1 MIGKLTIDKASMN
14 LSYFLY
20 TIKIISDNNGRI
32 SRTEFG
38 KQMGTFIGIPSV
50 KGGKENRTPYN
61 KSKLP
66 RYFGFVD
73 IEHGDGNE
81 IFLVLTHRGL
91 VLKEYI
97 EDKGEGIEAS
107 QRYGIYQRHRLDFID
122 LIFESVIFDSFGKN
136 NCGAEQSNTDVEPPK
151 VVFKTIF
158 ELGSASAEEICYVMF
173 GLNRG
178 DFKSFEEAIK
188 TIESNRKNGKHNYKQ
203 ITDEWKIT
211 NIVNDCKIIN
221 IFTDENIGLLTAKR
235 DDTGKIYYSLSNTLD
250 ERHKDQIKAISVTY
264 RPVRLFAYTNRNVKA
279 VQQWVNDTVLGRVSD
294 ESLVFRYNLHS
305 DDKFCFDYSNNGKLI
320 PGIFEKALL
329 KAFQEENKN
338 IYVVVEGISE
348 LILKKRLGDMY
359 PLLKYIDN
367 FLDNHHG
374 WSSNS
379 VENERLYEYLIKES
393 NNAKRYLEYKMVKF
407 PSNLHIV
414 GAIIMNENDI
424 DKVEFDYEFQR
435 CLVNIDEKKNVIDSG
450 ANTPDEKSRVSTG
463 SNILLYG
470 VPGSGKSWTIAQEY
484 CKDEDCM
491 ERLVFHPDYMYSDF
505 VGQILPIV
513 KEDDEGKEKVRY
525 EFTPG
530 PFTKILRKAYLN
542 PSNSYYLIIEEIN
555 RGNAPAIFGEIFQL
569 LDRQTEDSET
579 YKKGTSEYG
588 ITNDNIAS
596 EVYGDSEKKVR
607 IPANL
612 SIIGTMNTSDQ
623 NVFTLDTAF
632 QRRWIM
638 RMIPNSF
645 KGHKFAENKILDTE
659 VSWQQFCE
667 AINEEILRRNNV
679 TSSEDKRL
687 GAYFVSAD
695 DLDFK
700 KETDNANEK
709 EKIEVI
715 HKNARFAEKVLKYLW
730 DDAFKFSHADTFDTR
745 KYKSL
750 EMVID
755 AFNSTNG
762 NDRFKVFHENLRK
775 LIIEG
780 VDESNVVSESEE
792 D

>member
-1 MIGKLTIDKASMN
+1 MIRPDNMSVYEEMDLKLGIKSSLPHVKSTIALALLLWECAERPSELKYSVQSGDETVLAPDIEQRVKEY
-14 LSYFLY
+14 LSAICEEENIDLESISGVINANQLFKSQMEAL
-20 TIKIISDNNGRI
+20 IVAFELVWKIAKVN
-32 SRTEFG
+32 
-38 KQMGTFIGIPSV
+38 
-50 KGGKENRTPYN
+50 
-61 KSKLP
+61 
-66 RYFGFVD
+66 FVD
-73 IEHGDGNE
+73 D
-81 IFLVLTHRGL
+81 T
-91 VLKEYI
+91 K
-97 EDKGEGIEAS
+97 A
-107 QRYGIYQRHRLDFID
+107 
-122 LIFESVIFDSFGKN
+122 
-136 NCGAEQSNTDVEPPK
+136 
-151 VVFKTIF
+151 
-158 ELGSASAEEICYVMF
+158 ASAERTGGVRFPKKLTYSINADIIHT
-173 GLNRG
+173 L
-178 DFKSFEEAIK
+178 
-188 TIESNRKNGKHNYKQ
+188 IESNRDSYIRILMSWVG
-203 ITDEWKIT
+203 
-211 NIVNDCKIIN
+211 IN
-221 IFTDENIGLLTAKR
+221 VGIDYNLEMNLVHLLTAMSETAIFKLVDGTR
-235 DDTGKIYYSLSNTLD
+235 DVIFNQNSIYEKILETHDKVDLNGDKEAKGSL
-250 ERHKDQIKAISVTY
+250 R
-264 RPVRLFAYTNRNVKA
+264 
-279 VQQWVNDTVLGRVSD
+279 
-294 ESLVFRYNLHS
+294 
-305 DDKFCFDYSNNGKLI
+305 
-320 PGIFEKALL
+320 
-329 KAFQEENKN
+329 
-338 IYVVVEGISE
+338 
-348 LILKKRLGDMY
+348 ILKS
-359 PLLKYIDN
+359 LLSDSMN
-367 FLDNHHG
+367 P
-374 WSSNS
+374 
-379 VENERLYEYLIKES
+379 
-393 NNAKRYLEYKMVKF
+393 YLEYSNGVVKQAD
-407 PSNLHIV
+407 SDNLEDYQIRVETFLKLSATKVV
-414 GAIIMNENDI
+414 G
-424 DKVEFDYEFQR
+424 
-435 CLVNIDEKKNVIDSG
+435 IDEIE
-450 ANTPDEKSRVSTG
+450 AESTG
-463 SNILLYG
+463 FSSEEFEEIRLTTGCNVLLYG
-470 VPGSGKSWTIAQEY
+470 VPGSGKSWTIEHEY
-484 CKDEDCM
+484 CDDEDCM

-513 KEDDEGKEKVRY
+513 KKDEEGKEKVRY

-530 PFTKILRKAYLN
+530 PFTKILKKAYLN
-542 PSNSYYLIIEEIN
+542 PSKSYYLIIEEIN

-569 LDRQTEDSET
+569 LDRQTEDSEA

-588 ITNDNIAS
+588 ITNDNIAF
-596 EVYGDSEKKVR
+596 EVYGDTEKKVR

>member
-1 MIGKLTIDKASMN
+1 MEALIVAFELVW
-14 LSYFLY
+14 
-20 TIKIISDNNGRI
+20 KIAKVN
-32 SRTEFG
+32 
-38 KQMGTFIGIPSV
+38 
-50 KGGKENRTPYN
+50 
-61 KSKLP
+61 
-66 RYFGFVD
+66 FVD
-73 IEHGDGNE
+73 D
-81 IFLVLTHRGL
+81 T
-91 VLKEYI
+91 K
-97 EDKGEGIEAS
+97 A
-107 QRYGIYQRHRLDFID
+107 
-122 LIFESVIFDSFGKN
+122 
-136 NCGAEQSNTDVEPPK
+136 
-151 VVFKTIF
+151 
-158 ELGSASAEEICYVMF
+158 ASAERTGGVRFPKKLTYSINADIIHT
-173 GLNRG
+173 L
-178 DFKSFEEAIK
+178 
-188 TIESNRKNGKHNYKQ
+188 IESNRDSYIRILMSWVGINVGIDHNL
-203 ITDEWKIT
+203 EM
-211 NIVNDCKIIN
+211 NLVH
-221 IFTDENIGLLTAKR
+221 LLTAMSETAIFKLVDGTR
-235 DDTGKIYYSLSNTLD
+235 DVIFNQNSIYEKILETHDKVDLNGDKEAKGSL
-250 ERHKDQIKAISVTY
+250 R
-264 RPVRLFAYTNRNVKA
+264 
-279 VQQWVNDTVLGRVSD
+279 
-294 ESLVFRYNLHS
+294 
-305 DDKFCFDYSNNGKLI
+305 
-320 PGIFEKALL
+320 
-329 KAFQEENKN
+329 
-338 IYVVVEGISE
+338 
-348 LILKKRLGDMY
+348 ILKS
-359 PLLKYIDN
+359 LLSDSMN
-367 FLDNHHG
+367 P
-374 WSSNS
+374 
-379 VENERLYEYLIKES
+379 
-393 NNAKRYLEYKMVKF
+393 YLEYSNGVVKQAD
-407 PSNLHIV
+407 SDNLEDYQIRVETFLKLSATKVV
-414 GAIIMNENDI
+414 G
-424 DKVEFDYEFQR
+424 
-435 CLVNIDEKKNVIDSG
+435 IDENG
-450 ANTPDEKSRVSTG
+450 AESTG
-463 SNILLYG
+463 FSSEEFEEIRLTTGCNVLLYG
-470 VPGSGKSWTIAQEY
+470 VPGSGKSWTIEHEY
-484 CKDEDCM
+484 CDDEDCM

-513 KEDDEGKEKVRY
+513 KKDEEGKEKVRY

-530 PFTKILRKAYLN
+530 PFTKILKKAYLN
-542 PSNSYYLIIEEIN
+542 PSKSYYLIIEEIN

-569 LDRQTEDSET
+569 LDRQTEDSEA

-588 ITNDNIAS
+588 ITNDNIAF
-596 EVYGDSEKKVR
+596 EVYGDTEKKVR

-745 KYKSL
+745 KSKSL

>member
-1 MIGKLTIDKASMN
+1 MIRPDNMSVYEEMDLKLGIKSSLPHVKSTIALALLLWECAERPSELKYSVQSGDETVLAPDIEQRVKEY
-14 LSYFLY
+14 LSAICEEENIDLESISGVINANQLFKSQMEAL
-20 TIKIISDNNGRI
+20 IVAFELVWKIAKVN
-32 SRTEFG
+32 
-38 KQMGTFIGIPSV
+38 
-50 KGGKENRTPYN
+50 
-61 KSKLP
+61 
-66 RYFGFVD
+66 FVD
-73 IEHGDGNE
+73 D
-81 IFLVLTHRGL
+81 T
-91 VLKEYI
+91 K
-97 EDKGEGIEAS
+97 A
-107 QRYGIYQRHRLDFID
+107 
-122 LIFESVIFDSFGKN
+122 
-136 NCGAEQSNTDVEPPK
+136 
-151 VVFKTIF
+151 
-158 ELGSASAEEICYVMF
+158 ASAERTGGVRFPKKLTYSINADIIHTLIEI
-173 GLNRG
+173 NRDSYIRILMSWVG
-178 DFKSFEEAIK
+178 
-188 TIESNRKNGKHNYKQ
+188 
-203 ITDEWKIT
+203 
-211 NIVNDCKIIN
+211 IN
-221 IFTDENIGLLTAKR
+221 VGIDHDLEMNLVHLLTAMSETAIFKLVDGTR
-235 DDTGKIYYSLSNTLD
+235 DVIFNQNSIYEKILETHDKVDLNGDKEAKGSL
-250 ERHKDQIKAISVTY
+250 R
-264 RPVRLFAYTNRNVKA
+264 
-279 VQQWVNDTVLGRVSD
+279 
-294 ESLVFRYNLHS
+294 
-305 DDKFCFDYSNNGKLI
+305 
-320 PGIFEKALL
+320 
-329 KAFQEENKN
+329 
-338 IYVVVEGISE
+338 
-348 LILKKRLGDMY
+348 ILKS
-359 PLLKYIDN
+359 LLSDSMN
-367 FLDNHHG
+367 P
-374 WSSNS
+374 
-379 VENERLYEYLIKES
+379 
-393 NNAKRYLEYKMVKF
+393 YLEYSNGVVKQAD
-407 PSNLHIV
+407 SDNLEDYQIRVETFLKLSATKVV
-414 GAIIMNENDI
+414 G
-424 DKVEFDYEFQR
+424 
-435 CLVNIDEKKNVIDSG
+435 IDENG
-450 ANTPDEKSRVSTG
+450 AESTG
-463 SNILLYG
+463 FSSEEFEEIRLTTGCNVLLYG
-470 VPGSGKSWTIAQEY
+470 VPDSGKSWTIEHEY
-484 CKDEDCM
+484 CDDEDCM

-513 KEDDEGKEKVRY
+513 KKDEEGKEKVRY

-530 PFTKILRKAYLN
+530 PFTKILKKAYLN
-542 PSNSYYLIIEEIN
+542 PSKSYYLIIEEIN

-569 LDRQTEDSET
+569 LDRQTEDSEA

-588 ITNDNIAS
+588 ITNDNIAF
-596 EVYGDSEKKVR
+596 EVYGDTEKKVR

>member
-1 MIGKLTIDKASMN
+1 MIRPDNMSVYEEMDLKLGIKSSLPHVKSTIALALLLWECAERPSELKYSVQSGDETVLAPDIEQRVKEY
-14 LSYFLY
+14 LSAICEEENIDLESISGVINANQLFKSQMEAL
-20 TIKIISDNNGRI
+20 IVAFELVWKIAKVN
-32 SRTEFG
+32 
-38 KQMGTFIGIPSV
+38 
-50 KGGKENRTPYN
+50 
-61 KSKLP
+61 
-66 RYFGFVD
+66 FVD
-73 IEHGDGNE
+73 D
-81 IFLVLTHRGL
+81 T
-91 VLKEYI
+91 K
-97 EDKGEGIEAS
+97 A
-107 QRYGIYQRHRLDFID
+107 
-122 LIFESVIFDSFGKN
+122 
-136 NCGAEQSNTDVEPPK
+136 
-151 VVFKTIF
+151 
-158 ELGSASAEEICYVMF
+158 ASAERTGGVRFPKKLTYSINADIIHTLIEI
-173 GLNRG
+173 NRDSYIRILMSWVG
-178 DFKSFEEAIK
+178 
-188 TIESNRKNGKHNYKQ
+188 
-203 ITDEWKIT
+203 
-211 NIVNDCKIIN
+211 IN
-221 IFTDENIGLLTAKR
+221 VGIDHDLEMNLVHLLTAMSETAIFKLVDGTR
-235 DDTGKIYYSLSNTLD
+235 DVIFNQNSIYEKILETHDKVDLNGDKEAKGSL
-250 ERHKDQIKAISVTY
+250 R
-264 RPVRLFAYTNRNVKA
+264 
-279 VQQWVNDTVLGRVSD
+279 
-294 ESLVFRYNLHS
+294 
-305 DDKFCFDYSNNGKLI
+305 
-320 PGIFEKALL
+320 
-329 KAFQEENKN
+329 
-338 IYVVVEGISE
+338 
-348 LILKKRLGDMY
+348 ILKS
-359 PLLKYIDN
+359 LLSDSMN
-367 FLDNHHG
+367 P
-374 WSSNS
+374 
-379 VENERLYEYLIKES
+379 
-393 NNAKRYLEYKMVKF
+393 YLEYSNGVVKQAD
-407 PSNLHIV
+407 SDNLEDYQIRVETFLKLSATKVV
-414 GAIIMNENDI
+414 G
-424 DKVEFDYEFQR
+424 
-435 CLVNIDEKKNVIDSG
+435 IDENG
-450 ANTPDEKSRVSTG
+450 AESTG
-463 SNILLYG
+463 FSSEEFEEIRLTTGCNVLLYG
-470 VPGSGKSWTIAQEY
+470 VPGSGKSWTIEHEY
-484 CKDEDCM
+484 CDDEDCM

-513 KEDDEGKEKVRY
+513 KKDEEGKEKVRY

-530 PFTKILRKAYLN
+530 PFTKILKKAYLN
-542 PSNSYYLIIEEIN
+542 PSKSYYLIIEEIN

-569 LDRQTEDSET
+569 LDRQTEDSEA

-588 ITNDNIAS
+588 ITNDNIAF
-596 EVYGDSEKKVR
+596 EVYGDTEKKVR

>member
-1 MIGKLTIDKASMN
+1 MIRPDNMSVYEEMDLKLGIKSSLPHVKSTIALALLLWECAERPSELKYSVQSGDETVLAPDIEQRVKEY
-14 LSYFLY
+14 LSAICEEENIDLESISGVINANQLFKSQMEAL
-20 TIKIISDNNGRI
+20 IVAFELVWKIAKVN
-32 SRTEFG
+32 
-38 KQMGTFIGIPSV
+38 
-50 KGGKENRTPYN
+50 
-61 KSKLP
+61 
-66 RYFGFVD
+66 FVD
-73 IEHGDGNE
+73 D
-81 IFLVLTHRGL
+81 T
-91 VLKEYI
+91 K
-97 EDKGEGIEAS
+97 A
-107 QRYGIYQRHRLDFID
+107 
-122 LIFESVIFDSFGKN
+122 
-136 NCGAEQSNTDVEPPK
+136 
-151 VVFKTIF
+151 
-158 ELGSASAEEICYVMF
+158 ASAERTGGVRFPKKLTYSINADIIHT
-173 GLNRG
+173 L
-178 DFKSFEEAIK
+178 
-188 TIESNRKNGKHNYKQ
+188 IESNRDSYIRILMSWVG
-203 ITDEWKIT
+203 
-211 NIVNDCKIIN
+211 IN
-221 IFTDENIGLLTAKR
+221 VGIDHDLEMNLVHLLTAMSETAIFKLVDGTR
-235 DDTGKIYYSLSNTLD
+235 DVIFNQNSIYEKILETHDKVDLNGDKEAKGSL
-250 ERHKDQIKAISVTY
+250 R
-264 RPVRLFAYTNRNVKA
+264 
-279 VQQWVNDTVLGRVSD
+279 
-294 ESLVFRYNLHS
+294 
-305 DDKFCFDYSNNGKLI
+305 
-320 PGIFEKALL
+320 
-329 KAFQEENKN
+329 
-338 IYVVVEGISE
+338 
-348 LILKKRLGDMY
+348 ILKS
-359 PLLKYIDN
+359 LLSDSMN
-367 FLDNHHG
+367 P
-374 WSSNS
+374 
-379 VENERLYEYLIKES
+379 
-393 NNAKRYLEYKMVKF
+393 YLEYSNGVVKQAD
-407 PSNLHIV
+407 SDNLEDYQIRVETFLKLSATKVV
-414 GAIIMNENDI
+414 G
-424 DKVEFDYEFQR
+424 
-435 CLVNIDEKKNVIDSG
+435 IDENG
-450 ANTPDEKSRVSTG
+450 AESTG
-463 SNILLYG
+463 FSSEEFEEIRLTTGCNVLLYG
-470 VPGSGKSWTIAQEY
+470 VPGSGKSWTIEHEY
-484 CKDEDCM
+484 CDDEDCM

-513 KEDDEGKEKVRY
+513 KKDEEGKEKVRY

-530 PFTKILRKAYLN
+530 PFTKILKKAYLN
-542 PSNSYYLIIEEIN
+542 PSKSYYLIIEEIN

-569 LDRQTEDSET
+569 LDRQTEDSEA

-588 ITNDNIAS
+588 ITNDNIAF
-596 EVYGDSEKKVR
+596 EVYGDTEKKVR

-679 TSSEDKRL
+679 TSSEDKRI

>member
-1 MIGKLTIDKASMN
+1 MLATTKTDLD
-14 LSYFLY
+14 
-20 TIKIISDNNGRI
+20 ISNNYRAL
-32 SRTEFG
+32 RVAAF
-38 KQMGTFIGIPSV
+38 
-50 KGGKENRTPYN
+50 
-61 KSKLP
+61 
-66 RYFGFVD
+66 
-73 IEHGDGNE
+73 
-81 IFLVLTHRGL
+81 
-91 VLKEYI
+91 
-97 EDKGEGIEAS
+97 
-107 QRYGIYQRHRLDFID
+107 
-122 LIFESVIFDSFGKN
+122 
-136 NCGAEQSNTDVEPPK
+136 
-151 VVFKTIF
+151 
-158 ELGSASAEEICYVMF
+158 F
-173 GLNRG
+173 GLIIMTST
-178 DFKSFEEAIK
+178 KYEEAI
-188 TIESNRKNGKHNYKQ
+188 
-203 ITDEWKIT
+203 ITDAFIQIKERCSGQFEDT
-211 NIVNDCKIIN
+211 NKYLDIIERQ
-221 IFTDENIGLLTAKR
+221 IEKMFISSEVDEQSQTVRQKFRLYPVMLLYKVLLEIGRATGEYKVAIDEYRYLIATTKKFEDFLETLILIKVFR
-235 DDTGKIYYSLSNTLD
+235 DDTSVQNTFGAFREKFDNRLIQALKQLPALDITRESITLREDKITEVAKKVFLFEENPNIFATDNYLSFLGSTKSLFDLEKEQD
-250 ERHKDQIKAISVTY
+250 KED
-264 RPVRLFAYTNRNVKA
+264 TNEDIETNI
-279 VQQWVNDTVLGRVSD
+279 
-294 ESLVFRYNLHS
+294 
-305 DDKFCFDYSNNGKLI
+305 YSNIN
-320 PGIFEKALL
+320 
-329 KAFQEENKN
+329 
-338 IYVVVEGISE
+338 
-348 LILKKRLGDMY
+348 
-359 PLLKYIDN
+359 
-367 FLDNHHG
+367 
-374 WSSNS
+374 
-379 VENERLYEYLIKES
+379 
-393 NNAKRYLEYKMVKF
+393 
-407 PSNLHIV
+407 
-414 GAIIMNENDI
+414 
-424 DKVEFDYEFQR
+424 
-435 CLVNIDEKKNVIDSG
+435 
-450 ANTPDEKSRVSTG
+450 EKSRLTTG
-463 SNILLYG
+463 CNVLLYG
-470 VPGSGKSWTIAQEY
+470 VPGSGKSWTIEHEY
-484 CKDEDCM
+484 CDDEDCM

-513 KEDDEGKEKVRY
+513 KKDEEGKEKVRY

-530 PFTKILRKAYLN
+530 PFTKILKKAYLN
-542 PSNSYYLIIEEIN
+542 PSKSYYLIIEEIN

-569 LDRQTEDSET
+569 LDRQTEDSEA